1 MIQVMEAAEIFNTF
15 LFNVDFHYFYL
26 CGGVYVYT
34 EGACGLEAPDPQE
47 LESQSVVSCLIRV
60 LGKHFRFFG
69 KPASAFDF

>member
-1 MIQVMEAAEIFNTF
+1 MIQVMEATEIFKTF
-15 LFNVDFHYFYL
+15 LFNIDFHYFYL

-34 EGACGLEAPDPQE
+34 AGACGLEAPDPQE

-69 KPASAFDF
+69 KPASDFDF